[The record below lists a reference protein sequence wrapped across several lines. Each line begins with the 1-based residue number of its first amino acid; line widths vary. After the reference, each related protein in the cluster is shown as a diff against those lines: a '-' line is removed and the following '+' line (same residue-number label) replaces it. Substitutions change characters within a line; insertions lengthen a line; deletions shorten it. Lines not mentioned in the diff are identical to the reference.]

1 MPDPS
6 PSSPRSHLTTDP
18 AREKDAVI
26 LIKVPMATK
35 ARYVHAA
42 QRAGMKLVPWMLEQ
56 CDNASDAL
64 LPAKTSKR
72 GAL

>member
-1 MPDPS
+1 
-6 PSSPRSHLTTDP
+6 
-18 AREKDAVI
+18 
-26 LIKVPMATK
+26 MATK

-42 QRAGMKLVPWMLEQ
+42 QRVGMKLVPWMLEQ

-64 LPAKTSKR
+64 PAKTSKR